1 MNQSDTVTANVRI
14 AAAPEEVFPYFV
26 DPDLLLRWIG
36 EWADL
41 GPEPGGVFALDMGAT
56 LVRGQYVAVE
66 PPNRVTFTWG
76 VPGSASLP
84 AGSSTVEI
92 LLRAEGEETVVD
104 LIHSDLPADERP
116 RHKAGWTERLAQLP
130 QVVHA

>member
-1 MNQSDTVTANVRI
+1 MNQSDTVTARVRI
-14 AAAPEEVFPYFV
+14 AAAPAEVFPYFV
-26 DPDLLLRWIG
+26 DPDLLVQWMG
-36 EWADL
+36 DWADL

-56 LVRGQYVAVE
+56 QVRGQYVAVE
-66 PPNRVTFTWG
+66 PPHRVVFTWG

-92 LLRAEGEETVVD
+92 LLRAEGQETVVE
-104 LIHSDLPADERP
+104 LIHSDLAADERP
-116 RHKAGWTERLAQLP
+116 RHRAGWMERLAKLP

>member
-1 MNQSDTVTANVRI
+1 MNQSDTVTASVRI

-26 DPDLLLRWIG
+26 DPELLVQWIG
-36 EWADL
+36 TSADL

-56 LVRGQYVAVE
+56 QVRGRYVVVE
-66 PPNRVTFTWG
+66 PPNRVVFTWG

-92 LLRAEGEETVVD
+92 LLRTEGAETVVD

-116 RHKAGWTERLAQLP
+116 RHRAGWTEHLAKLP

>member
-1 MNQSDTVTANVRI
+1 MHQSDTVTATVRI
-14 AAAPEEVFPYFV
+14 AATPAEVFPYFV
-26 DPDLLLRWIG
+26 EPDLLVQWLAAG
-36 EWADL
+36 ADL

-56 LVRGQYVAVE
+56 QVRGKYVAVE
-66 PPNRVTFTWG
+66 PPNRVVFTWG
-76 VPGSASLP
+76 VPGNVSLP

-92 LLRAEGEETVVD
+92 LLRAEGAETVVD

-116 RHKAGWTERLAQLP
+116 RHRAGWTERLAKLP